1 MMSETSTDSQQWILY
16 KYLKVIKR
24 HTIVSDAILGLKQ
37 LDYLTDDEFESLQK
51 CDASLRIGVVLTTI
65 LKKGSPEVV
74 FHAFLNSLQDDEGQ
88 LEMGHSHLV
97 EFLLDKYHSLKKL
110 KQRSGLLGDPTLA
123 TQKEYDRVERE
134 SGSRPHT
141 PPKSPSVR
149 GETFESIKEDFLKWL
164 KDTFRKE
171 MDLSS
176 FLSALKT
183 EVCTT
188 IQDCFGSV
196 ASSLGLSGKAA
207 KDGKKEE
214 PSDPLP
220 PHKLHGSVSSDR
232 STREFKG
239 RRERKICQSR
249 DEIKMKYGYDYG
261 MQRLAKTSDA
271 SDSQSAEVTYEDVSE
286 DPIKKMTRSY
296 CMQSFSVTSAEMLG
310 EVLGRDSV
318 LDASRCEVGHVL
330 WQDDASY
337 VNVGHFGKHRVA
349 VKTRRS
355 GSHELGVK
363 EAFILS
369 QLQSP
374 NIVPLFGVFWT
385 EGPATVK
392 LVTECPSTTLEEHRT
407 TDSRQLE
414 RIALHLCQGLAKLKG
429 SSHGL
434 VVVHND
440 ISCRNCF
447 IGGDESGSHMTAA
460 LGGFTLAEIAKDDG
474 TCTALQVQPAYKHD
488 YDRVNY
494 SSHESDVRAFAIVV
508 HSLYSGPSDAV
519 VMEGCPPR
527 PPNMPEGLHDVL
539 QECYR
544 SYPSTR
550 PSAVDLLPRLRALHE
565 LHAKEAD

>member
-1 MMSETSTDSQQWILY
+1 MVSETNTDCQQWILY

-51 CDASLRIGVVLTTI
+51 CDAGLRIGVVLTTI

-74 FHAFLNSLQDDEGQ
+74 FHAFLSSLRDEEGQ

-110 KQRSGLLGDPTLA
+110 KQRSGLSGDPTLA
-123 TQKEYDRVERE
+123 TQKEYDQVERE
-134 SGSRPHT
+134 NGSRPYS

-149 GETFESIKEDFLKWL
+149 EETFKSIKEDFLKWL

-171 MDLSS
+171 MDPSN
-176 FLSALKT
+176 FLSALKM

-188 IQDCFGSV
+188 IQDCLGSI
-196 ASSLGLSGKAA
+196 ASRLGLSDKAA
-207 KDGKKEE
+207 KDGTKEAS
-214 PSDPLP
+214 SDSLP
-220 PHKLHGSVSSDR
+220 PCKSHDSVSSDH
-232 STREFKG
+232 SAWEVKG
-239 RRERKICQSR
+239 RRERKICRSR

-261 MQRLAKTSDA
+261 MQQLAKTS
-271 SDSQSAEVTYEDVSE
+271 EDVSE
-286 DPIKKMTRSY
+286 DPTKKITRSY
-296 CMQSFSVTSAEMLG
+296 CMQSFSVTSAKMLG

-318 LDASRCEVGHVL
+318 LDASQCEVGHVL
-330 WQDDASY
+330 WQDNASC
-337 VNVGHFGKHRVA
+337 VNVGQFGKHQVA

-355 GSHELGVK
+355 GSHELSVK

-392 LVTECPSTTLEEHRT
+392 LVIECPSATLEEYHT

-429 SSHGL
+429 ANHGMA
-434 VVVHND
+434 VVHND

-447 IGGDESGSHMTAA
+447 IRGDESGSHMTAA
-460 LGGFTLAEIAKDDG
+460 LGGFTFAEIAKGDG

-494 SSHESDVRAFAIVV
+494 SSHGSDVRAFAIVV
-508 HSLYSGPSDAV
+508 HSLYNGPSGAP

-539 QECYR
+539 QECYK
-544 SYPSTR
+544 SHPSTR
-550 PSAVDLLPRLRALHE
+550 PSAMDLLPKLHALHE
-565 LHAKEAD
+565 LHSKVAD